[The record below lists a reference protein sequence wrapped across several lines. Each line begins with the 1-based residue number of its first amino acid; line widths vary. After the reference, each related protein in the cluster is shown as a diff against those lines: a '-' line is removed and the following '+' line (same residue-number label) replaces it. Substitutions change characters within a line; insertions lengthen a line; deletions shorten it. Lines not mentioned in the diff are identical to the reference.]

1 MARVLLMGESEASTR
16 YMAGALA
23 AGDHAVRHIPARM
36 RFDELD
42 QPFDVVII
50 TDYPSAQLGPS
61 AADAIVRAVEAGAG
75 LLMIGGWTSF
85 TGRGGNWGR
94 TPLGPLLP
102 VVCGPDDDR
111 RNVSGGVWLEAI
123 EPEHPLLRG
132 LDFSAPPVVCGYN
145 EVSLAPG
152 ATLVARG
159 RHVVF
164 HGGKPALGRAV
175 PMLAERSAGAGR
187 AVAYMS
193 DLTPHWC
200 GGIVDWGATRMTLP
214 SGAEV
219 GDLYVAFVLNLVRW
233 TSGAP

>member
-1 MARVLLMGESEASTR
+1 MARVLLMGESEASMR
-16 YMAGALA
+16 YMTGSLA
-23 AGDHAVRHIPARM
+23 AGDHAVRHIPART
-36 RFDELD
+36 RLDALDE
-42 QPFDVVII
+42 PFDLVII
-50 TDYPSAQLGPS
+50 TDYPSAQLGDS
-61 AADAIVRAVEAGAG
+61 AATAIAQAVEAGAG

-85 TGRGGNWGR
+85 TGRGGNWGS

-164 HGGKPALGRAV
+164 HGGEPALGKAV
-175 PMLAERSAGAGR
+175 PMLAERAAGDGR
-187 AVAYMS
+187 ALAYMS

-200 GGIVDWGATRMTLP
+200 GGIVDWGAKRVTLS

-219 GDLYVAFVLNLVRW
+219 GELYVAFVLNLVRW
-233 TSGAP
+233 AITKA